1 MVRRDTQGDGVRLT
15 SAPID
20 WYAARAGGAVA
31 YVLLTAAVLLGLRMA
46 GRTRSERWP
55 RLAVEDLH
63 RYAGLLAGA
72 FIAVHVVT
80 IAIDSYLPF
89 SVTSLVVPFV
99 ARYRPAWIGLGIVAA
114 ELLVALAVTN
124 RLRRRRLSYRAWR
137 RAHYLN
143 FAAWG
148 TATLHG
154 LGSGTDR
161 SQPWLLAIMLAAT
174 GAVLTA
180 TAWRLARRRRIARPS
195 LLALPAGA
203 AGVAVLLPL
212 VLGPLQFRPR
222 PWDAARFNDTLT
234 AQISRQ
240 PGATRGII
248 SLAGSGTGD
257 QAVLVRADLLET
269 PARLLDTDFQME
281 YLPSGA
287 RCRGTVTR
295 IDSDGLGFAARC
307 HLGNGHPRAIAAR
320 WLASAGTELQGA
332 TITATS

>member
-148 TATLHG
+148 TAT
-154 LGSGTDR
+154 
-161 SQPWLLAIMLAAT
+161 
-174 GAVLTA
+174 
-180 TAWRLARRRRIARPS
+180 
-195 LLALPAGA
+195 
-203 AGVAVLLPL
+203 VAYP
-212 VLGPLQFRPR
+212 PR
-222 PWDAARFNDTLT
+222 GKTLCV
-234 AQISRQ
+234 S
-240 PGATRGII
+240 
-248 SLAGSGTGD
+248 
-257 QAVLVRADLLET
+257 
-269 PARLLDTDFQME
+269 
-281 YLPSGA
+281 
-287 RCRGTVTR
+287 
-295 IDSDGLGFAARC
+295 
-307 HLGNGHPRAIAAR
+307 
-320 WLASAGTELQGA
+320 W
-332 TITATS
+332 